1 MSDTEGRDI
10 GAEERRE
17 DRGEG
22 RDPEKWDM
30 VVEMVHTDFQD
41 RVLAEEATCQA
52 VVLILKKGDEY
63 PDIGIV
69 EMLWK
74 AVAVI
79 LDRLFTN
86 SITYHDS
93 LHGFRAGRGTWTA
106 TLEVKLLQHV
116 LAMREA
122 VLHTIFLY
130 LQK

>member
-1 MSDTEGRDI
+1 
-10 GAEERRE
+10 
-17 DRGEG
+17 
-22 RDPEKWDM
+22 M

-93 LHGFRAGRGTWTA
+93 LHGFRAGRGTRTA